1 MQQSLFLGMFGFFI
15 AAIYHI
21 QCLSLPMFLAAAAG
35 ILWLCSPSTIDN
47 LNFFTDPE
55 QKRYVL
61 KPIQH
66 PNLWSIFKEQQ
77 SVLWTTEEIDWSN
90 DLADWK
96 TLDGKSQQFL
106 LHVIAF
112 FASSDML
119 IVDNLM
125 DQFMAEV
132 TVAEARAFYTLQAF
146 VETIHSETYSLA
158 LEKFAPAD
166 QRVRLFNAVAEEP
179 TTKAKGDFA
188 TKYMDPSRPFAERL
202 WAFCIF
208 EGVLFS
214 ASFASLYWLRTKD
227 KCKGLTFSNELI
239 QRDEGLHAKF
249 GVEML
254 NMLPPLPEC
263 KIHAILKEA
272 VAIEEDFVNAAL
284 PTTLTGINAAQM
296 IEYVQ
301 YCADRLLSMLK
312 ADYMPLWKVSQPL
325 IFMDMISIDAKTNFF
340 ERRVSEYQLAA
351 VGQKES
357 DSLFALDADF

>member
-1 MQQSLFLGMFGFFI
+1 M
-15 AAIYHI
+15 
-21 QCLSLPMFLAAAAG
+21 
-35 ILWLCSPSTIDN
+35 
-47 LNFFTDPE
+47 NFFTNPQ

-77 SVLWTTEEIDWSN
+77 SVLWTTEEIDWSQ
-90 DLADWK
+90 DLADWQQ
-96 TLDGKSQQFL
+96 LEPEAQQFL
-106 LHVIAF
+106 LHILAF

-132 TVAEARAFYTLQAF
+132 QVAEARAFYTLQAF

-158 LEKFAPAD
+158 LEKFAPTD
-166 QRVRLFNAVAEEP
+166 QRTQLFNAVAQEP

-188 TKYMDPSRPFAERL
+188 TKYMDSQRPFAERL

-214 ASFASLYWLRTKD
+214 ASFASLYWLRTKG

-254 NMLPPLPEC
+254 NMLPQLPEQE
-263 KIHAILKEA
+263 IHAILKEA

-284 PTTLTGINAAQM
+284 PTTLTGISAAQM

-312 ADYMPLWKVSQPL
+312 GDYAPLWKVDQPL
-325 IFMDMISIDAKTNFF
+325 VFMDMISIDAKTNFF
-340 ERRVSEYQLAA
+340 ERRVSEYQLAQ
-351 VGQKES
+351 VGQQES
-357 DSLFALDADF
+357 DSMFALDADF

>member
-1 MQQSLFLGMFGFFI
+1 MNP
-15 AAIYHI
+15 
-21 QCLSLPMFLAAAAG
+21 LS
-35 ILWLCSPSTIDN
+35 N
-47 LNFFTDPE
+47 LFTDPA

-66 PNLWSIFKEQQ
+66 HNLWSIFKEQQ

-90 DLADWK
+90 DKADWNQ
-96 TLDGKSQQFL
+96 LESSAQQFL
-106 LHVIAF
+106 LHVLAF

-119 IVDNLM
+119 VVDNLM
-125 DQFMAEV
+125 DQFMSEV
-132 TVAEARAFYTLQAF
+132 QVAEARAFYTLQAF

-158 LEKFAPAD
+158 LEKFAPPD
-166 QRVRLFNAVAEEP
+166 QRQALFNAVAEEP
-179 TTKAKGDFA
+179 TIKAKGDFA
-188 TKYMDPSRPFAERL
+188 RTYMDNSRPFAERL

-254 NMLPPLPEC
+254 NMLPAIAEDRV
-263 KIHAILKEA
+263 HSILKEA
-272 VAIEEDFVNAAL
+272 VDIEEQFVKAAL
-284 PTTLTGINAAQM
+284 PTTLTGINATQM
-296 IEYVQ
+296 IQYVR
-301 YCADRLLSMLK
+301 YCADRLLSMLSAGYAPIWK
-312 ADYMPLWKVSQPL
+312 ASQPL

-340 ERRVSEYQLAA
+340 ERRVSEYQLAQ

-357 DSLFALDADF
+357 SFALDADF

>member
-1 MQQSLFLGMFGFFI
+1 M
-15 AAIYHI
+15 
-21 QCLSLPMFLAAAAG
+21 
-35 ILWLCSPSTIDN
+35 
-47 LNFFTDPE
+47 NFFTNPQ

-61 KPIQH
+61 KPIRH
-66 PNLWSIFKEQQ
+66 ANLWSIFKEQQ
-77 SVLWTTEEIDWSN
+77 SVLWTTEEIDWSQ
-90 DLADWK
+90 DLADWQQ
-96 TLDGKSQQFL
+96 LEPSAQQFL
-106 LHVIAF
+106 LHILAF

-132 TVAEARAFYTLQAF
+132 QVAEARAFYTLQAF

-158 LEKFAPAD
+158 LGKFAPID
-166 QRVRLFNAVAEEP
+166 QHAQLFNAVSEEP
-179 TTKAKGDFA
+179 TTKAKAEFA
-188 TKYMDPSRPFAERL
+188 TKYMDSRRPFAERL

-254 NMLPPLPEC
+254 NMLPAIPEQQ
-263 KIHAILKEA
+263 IHTILKEA
-272 VAIEEDFVNAAL
+272 VAIEENFVNAAL
-284 PTTLTGINAAQM
+284 PTTLTGINATQM
-296 IEYVQ
+296 IQYVQ
-301 YCADRLLSMLK
+301 FCADRLLSMLVG
-312 ADYMPLWKVSQPL
+312 DYAPIWKVTQPL

-340 ERRVSEYQLAA
+340 ERRVSEYQLAQ
-351 VGQKES
+351 VGQK
-357 DSLFALDADF
+357 DSEKMFALDADF